1 MADPPPPTRPDEPPS
16 VSPAYGPPSGAPGY
30 GAVTDLNAAGAP
42 ALVRR
47 RVLAILLDGLILSV
61 PYSII
66 SAGLGVKTIEVD
78 QVTNQF
84 TVHPGALVL
93 MTLVSLVV
101 SCVYSGILE
110 GGPHGA
116 SVGKMALRIR
126 VGDAETGE
134 PIGFARAALRRFVYQ
149 ILFLPFGILGIIN
162 CLSPLWDPRRQAWHD
177 KAVRSVVVNS
187 PRT

>member
-1 MADPPPPTRPDEPPS
+1 MSDWPPPTRPDDPPP
-16 VSPAYGPPSGAPGY
+16 VSPAYGPPS
-30 GAVTDLNAAGAP
+30 GAP

-66 SAGLGVKTIEVD
+66 NVGLGVKTIEVD

-84 TVHPGALVL
+84 TVHPGAVVL
-93 MTLVSLVV
+93 MTLISLVV

-134 PIGFARAALRRFVYQ
+134 PIGFARAARRRWHERAH
-149 ILFLPFGILGIIN
+149 IGDLEAMAARSRLGEASA
-162 CLSPLWDPRRQAWHD
+162 LTDPAGLGAFRVLEWEVREPGARRA
-177 KAVRSVVVNS
+177 ASVL
-187 PRT
+187 